1 MPSGSFMIRGKKNF
15 IYPSRMEMG
24 LTVVFRL
31 DESCVS
37 KHLNERKVKEQPNEK
52 VAIEKGDEV

>member
-1 MPSGSFMIRGKKNF
+1 MIRGKKNF